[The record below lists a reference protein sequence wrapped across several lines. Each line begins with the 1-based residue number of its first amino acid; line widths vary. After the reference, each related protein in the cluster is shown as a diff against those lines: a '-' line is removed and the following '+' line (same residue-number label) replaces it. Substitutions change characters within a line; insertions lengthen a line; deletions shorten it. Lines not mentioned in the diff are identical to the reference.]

1 MSAPRAVRVLATVFA
16 LAGALAARPIPSSA
30 ADPAAGTLREEG
42 TRARLPRPPA
52 PIVAALPAG
61 ADVERYL
68 NIRSAGMPD
77 WSASGRRLA
86 FRTAITGQNQVWM
99 VDRAGAWPTQVTFGT
114 EPVGAFAWSPVDDDR
129 LIFSRDVGGNERR
142 QLYLADVATGAVR
155 RLTTRD
161 DVIHNWGGWS
171 RDGRRIAYTANER
184 NQAFFDV
191 YVMDVE
197 SGVARRILERDG
209 AMYGSGFTPDGT
221 HYLAAEIRS
230 SQDMDLW
237 LLDADGTPAPRRL
250 TPEDNA
256 AAYGDAAW
264 MPDGKSLL
272 LMGNRDREFASRARL
287 DVATGGL
294 AYADSLAWDL
304 EELALSDDGR
314 MLATVVNEDGRGRL
328 VVRDLRLRSA
338 DQAIRLPELP
348 DGTVTDPVWSRDG
361 TRLAFALSGPQHP
374 SDVWVFDRTAST
386 VTRWT
391 DSWTAGI
398 PRATFAASRLVH
410 FDSFDGTRIAGF
422 LYLPPGTSGP
432 VPIVFSVHGGP
443 EEQAKAVFSPLIQYF
458 VQRGFGVYQPNVRGS
473 TGYGRSF
480 ARLDDVGKRLDS
492 VKDLTA
498 AAQWLVAQ
506 GIAEPG
512 RIAVSGG
519 SYGGYMTLA
528 ALAFDPGTWACG
540 VDIVGISDLR
550 TFIANTG
557 AWRRNLRAAEYGDP
571 DKDGAAMDAASPIHR
586 VADIRAPLMV
596 IQGAND
602 PRVPQSEADQMV
614 AALRARGVTVDYLL
628 YPDEGHGLAKLPNRI
643 TAYTKMADFFTTH
656 LKPAVSATP

>member
-1 MSAPRAVRVLATVFA
+1 MRLLRLVAALSLVPA
-16 LAGALAARPIPSSA
+16 LALA
-30 ADPAAGTLREEG
+30 ADPAPGSLRKEG
-42 TRARLPRPPA
+42 TQVRLPKPPGSLAAVVA
-52 PIVAALPAG
+52 PS
-61 ADVERYL
+61 VERYL
-68 NIRSAGMPD
+68 NIRSAVTPEL
-77 WSASGRRLA
+77 SASGRRLA

-99 VDRAGAWPTQVTFGT
+99 IDRPGAWPTQVTFGT
-114 EPVGAFAWSPVDDDR
+114 EPIGSFTWSPVDDDR
-129 LIFSRDVGGNERR
+129 MIFTRDVGGNERR
-142 QLYLADVATGAVR
+142 QLYLADVATGDVR

-171 RDGRRIAYTANER
+171 RDGRRITYSSNER

-197 SGVARRILERDG
+197 SGVARRVLERDG
-209 AMYGSGFTPDGT
+209 SNYSAGFSPDGARVLVADLKT
-221 HYLAAEIRS
+221 PS
-230 SQDMDLW
+230 DVDLW
-237 LLDADGTPAPRRL
+237 LVDAEGTAAPRRL
-250 TPEDNA
+250 TPEGQRARYSDS
-256 AAYGDAAW
+256 AW
-264 MPDGKSLL
+264 MPDGASLWVTTDR
-272 LMGNRDREFASRARL
+272 GREFMSLARI
-287 DVATGGL
+287 DVATGVL
-294 AYADSLAWDL
+294 AFRDSLSWDIAD
-304 EELALSDDGR
+304 LALSEDGR

-338 DQAIRLPELP
+338 DQAVPVPELP
-348 DGTVTDPVWSRDG
+348 DGTVSDLAWSRDG

-374 SDVWVFDRTAST
+374 SDAWVFDRTTKT

-398 PRATFAASRLVH
+398 PRESFVGSRVVH

-422 LYLPPGTSGP
+422 LYLPPGAAGRP
-432 VPIVFSVHGGP
+432 VPILFNVHGGP
-443 EEQAKAVFSPLIQYF
+443 ESQAEAVFSPLIQYF
-458 VQRGFGVYQPNVRGS
+458 VQRGFGVYSPNVRGS
-473 TGYGRSF
+473 TGYGKSF
-480 ARLDDVGKRLDS
+480 AHLDDVGKRLDS
-492 VKDLTA
+492 VRDLASA
-498 AAQWLVAQ
+498 AEWLVAQ

-528 ALAFDPGTWACG
+528 ALAFHPEVWACG
-540 VDIVGISDLR
+540 VDIVGISNLR

-557 AWRRNLRAAEYGDP
+557 AWRQSLRAAEYGDP
-571 DKDGAAMDAASPIHR
+571 EKDGAAMDAASPIHK

-614 AALRARGVTVDYLL
+614 EAMRARGATVEYLL

-643 TAYTKMADFFTTH
+643 TAYTKMADFLAAH
-656 LKPAVSATP
+656 LLGPAPTPATP